1 MKNPTSGQLNRN
13 NCQTIDYKNDNV
25 DEKIVE
31 YCHKGLDIY
40 FDNVGGEIL
49 TTCLNN
55 LAFNARI
62 VLCGSIS
69 EYMRDMPFGP
79 TNYTNLRSKNASM
92 NGFFVYNFEEAFPE
106 AEAKSP

>member
-69 EYMRDMPFGP
+69 EYMPDGLAKL
-79 TNYTNLRSKNASM
+79 YEGKNQGVALCRVR
-92 NGFFVYNFEEAFPE
+92 NDNEFQF
-106 AEAKSP
+106 